1 MMVVRSRLFAILS
14 VCASMAAVA
23 IDVSADD
30 SNAFAVN
37 QSEDLPS
44 LMSVSGTFIESDL
57 LESGLADERP
67 VVNAPIG
74 SAINQSEVSQHSG
87 TDLFGVPF
95 VEPISSLPPDAV
107 RQTVVQAISAC
118 RPVTEKRDYHVLPDG
133 LLWHSYLAGPQ
144 EPRISAIL
152 FGDDNGGY
160 FWDATLG
167 GRIGFLRYGTENAK
181 NPKGWQ
187 WDLEGAAITRLNLL
201 ESEDVESVDY
211 RFGTQ
216 MTWAEGSWAT
226 KFGYF
231 HLSSHVGDEYMI
243 RNPTYE
249 RINYVTEA
257 LVLAVSNRPVEPVRV
272 YGEISYAVKQSDG
285 ALRWQYQA
293 GTEWTPPPP
302 RPGKIAPFAAVNL
315 GFRES
320 TDYHMATTIQTG
332 WGYQGP
338 KSDRRLRFGL
348 QYGHGPTSQFQFFT
362 LREEYLGWGIW
373 FDY

>member
-14 VCASMAAVA
+14 VCASVAAVA
-23 IDVSADD
+23 IDVSADTIGTIV
-30 SNAFAVN
+30 AN
-37 QSEDLPS
+37 QSEDLSS
-44 LMSVSGTFIESDL
+44 LISVNNMFSESDL

-67 VVNAPIG
+67 AIKAPIG
-74 SAINQSEVSQHSG
+74 SAINQYSD
-87 TDLFGVPF
+87 TDSFGVPII
-95 VEPISSLPPDAV
+95 EPITTLPPDAV
-107 RQTVVQAISAC
+107 RQTVVHAISAC

-152 FGDDNGGY
+152 FGDDKGGY

-167 GRIGFLRYGTENAK
+167 GRIGFLRYGTEDAK

-187 WDLEGAAITRLNLL
+187 WDLEGAAITRLDLL

-216 MTWAEGSWAT
+216 MTWAEGSWAM

-231 HLSSHVGDEYMI
+231 HLSSHVGDEYLI
-243 RNPTYE
+243 RNPTFQ

-257 LVLAVSNRPVEPVRV
+257 LVWAVSNQPVEPVRV
-272 YGEISYAVKQSDG
+272 YGEITYAVKEGGG
-285 ALRWQYQA
+285 ALRWQYQT
-293 GTEWTPPPP
+293 GMEWTPPPP

-320 TDYHMATTIQTG
+320 TEYHMATTIQTG

-348 QYGHGPTSQFQFFT
+348 QYGDGPTSQFSFVT
-362 LREEYLGWGIW
+362 RTDEYLGWGIW